1 MERAGS
7 LHAGAPL
14 PMRLAALSRK
24 VWTNMRALQTT
35 PLKPVE
41 LDDTAAWSAYR
52 RARMASLTETITL
65 RNGVAVTMR
74 AIQPDDVE
82 RLQQFHAR
90 LSPETIVLR
99 FFRAAPILY
108 LRDASRFTHLD
119 YDNRMALVATVGAGD
134 EERIIAVVRYER
146 VSATEG
152 ELAFVV
158 EDQWQGL
165 GISTQ
170 LLARL
175 LRYAR
180 EHEFERMVAITMAT
194 NVRMRGVLAHA
205 GYPFTSSYADGC
217 LTVTLDIAHGAAA
230 TR

>member
-1 MERAGS
+1 MS
-7 LHAGAPL
+7 PTDTTLI
-14 PMRLAALSRK
+14 
-24 VWTNMRALQTT
+24 TLQ
-35 PLKPVE
+35 KPIE

-52 RARMASLTETITL
+52 RTRMAELSDMITL
-65 RNGVAVTMR
+65 RNGAVVTMR

-90 LSPETIVLR
+90 LSPETIVMR
-99 FFRAAPILY
+99 FFRVTPVLY
-108 LRDASRFTHLD
+108 QRDAAQFTHLD

-134 EERIIAVVRYER
+134 DERIIAVVRYER
-146 VSATEG
+146 VTATEG

-175 LRYAR
+175 LRYAQA
-180 EHEFERMVAITMAT
+180 HGFERMMAITMAT

-205 GYPFTSSYADGC
+205 GYPFTAHYADGC
-217 LTVTLDIAHGAAA
+217 LTVTLDIAHGAAPA
-230 TR
+230 R